1 MMSGRGRLP
10 GVHPGGG
17 VFVPLD
23 RGGRAIIRYVESLLV
38 VAYGVLYDWI
48 FRRFRPYRALLQEIL
63 EYAGRSL
70 EGTRGPAPLRVL
82 ELGCGTGNFSAALAG
97 RGYEVVGEDP
107 YLALVERA
115 RRKEARGHRVSFRVG
130 AGADGGYDL
139 AVSVHALYAQ
149 PDPARELERA
159 FGRLR
164 PGGHAIVVNFARRAP
179 VVATA
184 RAVWAREGMG
194 AALHALWWLVP
205 NAVFDM
211 MRGRRESHY
220 WTETELRTCLEGV
233 GFEVLQIRPTFLNGI
248 SLLAWCRKGP

>member
-1 MMSGRGRLP
+1 MERL
-10 GVHPGGG
+10 
-17 VFVPLD
+17 L
-23 RGGRAIIRYVESLLV
+23 A

-48 FRRFRPYRALLQEIL
+48 FRRFRPYRALLREIL

-70 EGTRGPAPLRVL
+70 EGTRGPAPPRVL
-82 ELGCGTGNFSAALAG
+82 ELGCGTGNFSAALAA

-115 RRKEARGHRVSFRVG
+115 RRKAAGRGRVGFRVG
-130 AGADGGYDL
+130 PGVDGGYDL
-139 AVSVHALYAQ
+139 VLSVHGLYAQ
-149 PDPARELERA
+149 ADPVAELARMIR
-159 FGRLR
+159 RLR
-164 PGGHAIVVNFARRAP
+164 QGGHAIVVNFARPAP

-194 AALHALWWLVP
+194 AALHALVWLVP

-233 GFEVLQIRPTFLNGI
+233 GFEVLEMRPTFLNGI
-248 SLLAWCRKGP
+248 SLLAWCHKRSGRE